1 MAGNDVAD
9 MLELTKQEKQ
19 VIIFLMVTGL
29 LGIGILCYKSLIY
42 KPKIKIVSAQEI
54 EKEVA
59 ASKVININTAAKDD
73 LIRLRGIGP
82 ALAEAIIEYRAA
94 HGNFMDKEDLRKVKG
109 IGPAKF
115 EKIKEYIKTE

>member
-1 MAGNDVAD
+1 

-19 VIIFLMVTGL
+19 VIIFLLAAGL
-29 LGIGILCYKSLIY
+29 LGIGILCCKSLIY
-42 KPKIKIVSAQEI
+42 KPKIKIVSVQEI
-54 EKEVA
+54 DKEAA
-59 ASKVININTAAKDD
+59 ASKIININTAAKDG
-73 LIRLRGIGP
+73 LIRLRGVGP

-94 HGNFMDKEDLRKVKG
+94 RGNFIDKEELKKVKG